1 LADTIRHKYIYA
13 DCRFVIF
20 IKNNKWWLDFYFDK
34 ERYKRTTKLS
44 ATKENLQIVKKEI
57 VPSVVEFLTGKVQVI
72 EEQREYALNEFADRF
87 FSIHKKEVRLH
98 TYKRNLQHFKNHIE
112 PYFGDKL
119 LTSIL
124 PIQLNEWQN
133 KKLEK
138 YKPLTVQKYRSILFS
153 IFDMAVVNDLLDKN
167 PLTKIKAPKVQNN
180 FSNDDDISPFTQKE
194 LDIILSNSSGYL
206 KNFIEL
212 MVSTGIRPGE
222 IVALKWSDIDF
233 DNRTITINKTT
244 VSGTVGNVKTP
255 SSIRKVDMLPQAY
268 NSLQKQLLLTQ
279 NYYTVFINQSKEP
292 FFSHDIIAKLFKE
305 LLTKSNIKHR
315 PLYNLR
321 HTFTTQMISKG
332 IDITWVSKML
342 GHKDVSI
349 TLKKYT
355 KFFHEDN
362 NERLNKLNAISKILD
377 S

>member
-1 LADTIRHKYIYA
+1 
-13 DCRFVIF
+13 
-20 IKNNKWWLDFYFDK
+20 
-34 ERYKRTTKLS
+34 
-44 ATKENLQIVKKEI
+44 
-57 VPSVVEFLTGKVQVI
+57 
-72 EEQREYALNEFADRF
+72 
-87 FSIHKKEVRLH
+87 
-98 TYKRNLQHFKNHIE
+98 
-112 PYFGDKL
+112 
-119 LTSIL
+119 
-124 PIQLNEWQN
+124 
-133 KKLEK
+133 
-138 YKPLTVQKYRSILFS
+138 
-153 IFDMAVVNDLLDKN
+153 
-167 PLTKIKAPKVQNN
+167 
-180 FSNDDDISPFTQKE
+180 
-194 LDIILSNSSGYL
+194 
-206 KNFIEL
+206 